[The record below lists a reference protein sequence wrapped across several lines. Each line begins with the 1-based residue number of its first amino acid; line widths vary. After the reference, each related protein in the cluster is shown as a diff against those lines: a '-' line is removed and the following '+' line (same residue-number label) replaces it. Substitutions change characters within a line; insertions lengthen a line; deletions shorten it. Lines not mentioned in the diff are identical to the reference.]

1 MTTKESSCGKILPPI
16 VNSSIMPFRSSP
28 TMFFLSSSW
37 RPPLKLVKPILN
49 TRSLSIS
56 VSFPNPNPNP
66 TIYYYCAVDKHTIE
80 IREVIHTYCTWWYP
94 NKPSPITLT
103 ILDSGSSTVFLLGC
117 GGAHYATILDSLF
130 LLGDEKNTLT
140 KKLFT
145 LYTPLFLQ

>member
-1 MTTKESSCGKILPPI
+1 MTTKESSCGKILPT
-16 VNSSIMPFRSSP
+16 NCQFFYYMPFRSSP
-28 TMFFLSSSW
+28 TMFPFFFLETSFEVSEANFKYLQ
-37 RPPLKLVKPILN
+37 PLSN
-49 TRSLSIS
+49 S
-56 VSFPNPNPNP
+56 VSFPSRSEY
-66 TIYYYCAVDKHTIE
+66 ILYYYCAVDKHTIE